1 MKNRFLCLLIAIFMF
16 IIPFIMFSWMIIQP
30 NSFFHIMV
38 RMVAA
43 YTSCFGGLAMIK
55 TFRLELNRKEQK
67 RKGGE

>member
-1 MKNRFLCLLIAIFMF
+1 MLVDCHFCVYNTFYYV
-16 IIPFIMFSWMIIQP
+16 SWMVIQP

-55 TFRLELNRKEQK
+55 IFHLELNQKEQK